1 MKIATYNINNINR
14 RLDNLLSWISRA
26 EPDVV
31 CLQELKAETRNF
43 PRAGI
48 EAIGYHAVWQGERS
62 WNGVAILSKKE
73 PVITARRLQGG
84 R

>member
-1 MKIATYNINNINR
+1 MKIATYNINNINK

-48 EAIGYHAVWQGERS
+48 EAIGLPCRLAGRALLERS
-62 WNGVAILSKKE
+62 RHPIEEGTGDHRATSS
-73 PVITARRLQGG
+73 GG